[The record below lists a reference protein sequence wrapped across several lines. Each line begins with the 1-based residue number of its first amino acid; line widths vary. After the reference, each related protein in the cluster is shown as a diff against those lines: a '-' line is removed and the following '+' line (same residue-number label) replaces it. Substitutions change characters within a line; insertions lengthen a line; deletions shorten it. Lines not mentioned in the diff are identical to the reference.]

1 MKFILG
7 KKLGMSQVFDK
18 DGSLIPVTLV
28 EAGPCYVVQIKNKE
42 KDKYEAI
49 QVGFEKIKENKVKK
63 TQKEKPYKHLRE
75 FRGEIDIS
83 KYKIG
88 DEINVSIFKEGEKI
102 EVSGISKGKGF
113 QGIIKRHGAK
123 RKPASHGTKHEERAV
138 GSVGPSFPQRVIK
151 GRKMPGR
158 MGNERVTVKNL
169 EIVRI
174 DTENNVLAI
183 KGAIPGRRGV
193 LIEIRAKEI
202 KEEKNQ
208 DNKK

>member
-49 QVGFEKIKENKVKK
+49 QVGFEKMKENKVKK
-63 TQKEKPYKHLRE
+63 SQKGKPYKHLRE

-169 EIVRI
+169 EIVRV

-183 KGAIPGRRGV
+183 KGAIPGRRGA
-193 LIEIRAKEI
+193 LIEIRTKEI